1 MNTKK
6 FICMLL
12 ATIIMMFS
20 TISVSA
26 IETNST
32 QQVQLSYIYEGNYM
46 IYIPMEVNVGNSIS
60 VSAGEVNI
68 LDNKKIVVS
77 VGNFDS
83 DSRIVLTNNDT
94 GDNVYTVLKDT
105 NYNQITMDNNVIGEF
120 TNDEHSG
127 KNIYTEVYFTDS
139 VKAGTYTG
147 YMDFY
152 IEVTN
157 K

>member
-1 MNTKK
+1 
-6 FICMLL
+6 MLL
-12 ATIIMMFS
+12 ATIIIIFS
-20 TISVSA
+20 TTSVSA
-26 IETNST
+26 IETNYS
-32 QQVQLSYIYEGNYM
+32 QQTQLSYTYEGDYM

-60 VSAGEVNI
+60 VSAGDVNI

-83 DSRIVLTNNDT
+83 DSKIVLTNNDT
-94 GDNVYTVLKDT
+94 GDNVYTLLKDT
-105 NYNQITMDNNVIGEF
+105 NYNQITMDNNIIGEF

-152 IEVTN
+152 IEVTG

>member
-1 MNTKK
+1 MNIKK
-6 FICMLL
+6 SICMLL
-12 ATIIMMFS
+12 AIIIMMFS

-32 QQVQLSYIYEGNYM
+32 QQVQLSYTYEGNYM

-94 GDNVYTVLKDT
+94 GDTVYTILKDT
-105 NYNQITMDNNVIGEF
+105 SYNQITTDNNIIGEF
-120 TNDEHSG
+120 TNDEYSG

-139 VKAGTYTG
+139 VKVGTYTG

-152 IEVTN
+152 IEVTD

>member
-1 MNTKK
+1 MNIKK
-6 FICMLL
+6 YICMLL
-12 ATIIMMFS
+12 AIIIMMFS

-32 QQVQLSYIYEGNYM
+32 QQVQLSYTYEGNYM

-94 GDNVYTVLKDT
+94 GDTVYTVLKDT

-120 TNDEHSG
+120 TNDEHSS

-152 IEVTN
+152 IEVTD